1 MTLSNPVTFLSL
13 LTIVMISSWPGKIE
27 SLQAAITMTY
37 QNQYPMPL
45 SLSHLLAGAYPTL
58 RSFAALE
65 LFSILIIGRLID
77 FFEPAGTFCCS
88 RSSPRLIRFD
98 GNLQQPSNAAPSR
111 HERGNRQEVANF
123 HQITHGVAMRSPSG
137 SVLLAV

>member
-1 MTLSNPVTFLSL
+1 MTLSNPMTFLSL

-58 RSFAALE
+58 RSFAALG

-88 RSSPRLIRFD
+88 RSSPRLIRPCTVAPRIRIRASTEIKR
-98 GNLQQPSNAAPSR
+98 PSLWSPSR
-111 HERGNRQEVANF
+111 HWACLGKR
-123 HQITHGVAMRSPSG
+123 HQSLHFPSDTP
-137 SVLLAV
+137 L